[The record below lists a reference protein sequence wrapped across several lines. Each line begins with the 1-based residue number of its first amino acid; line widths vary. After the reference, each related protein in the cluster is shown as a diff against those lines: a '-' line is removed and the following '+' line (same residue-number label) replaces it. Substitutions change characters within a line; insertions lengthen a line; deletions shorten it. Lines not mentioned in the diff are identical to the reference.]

1 MVITREGIQ
10 AMFNYELQEIRGS
23 FKLILPQV
31 YVYEIYLSETLG
43 KNSPV
48 TSINGLH
55 IVHNI

>member
-1 MVITREGIQ
+1 
-10 AMFNYELQEIRGS
+10 MFNYELQEIRGS